1 MDSGFDRTQALL
13 VSFGTGVTNWLFAIP
28 ALYTIDTFGRRNLLL
43 TTFPLMGCCLL
54 FTGFS
59 FFVPEGQTRLGMVA
73 AGIYLFMVVYSPGEG
88 PVPFTYSAEAFPL
101 YIRDIG
107 MSFATATCWGFNFIL
122 SFTWLALVRAF
133 QPQGAFAFYAAW
145 NFAAFFICYF
155 FLPETKVCGY
165 CLLSLF
171 LSVSS
176 FSEERLTILGSF
188 ETNMPSSLEP
198 HSRRTRRRL
207 QRRRPRARQILPR
220 KGSLVH
226 QQACLAPRR
235 RACCSLVPIPRLENR
250 LDQSGVHSTPR
261 CSSTPCTIDDFSSS
275 RNDGLATGRAR

>member
-43 TTFPLMGCCLL
+43 TTFPLMGACLL

-165 CLLSLF
+165 ALLSLV
-171 LSVSS
+171 LSVSFFLRRVFDNS
-176 FSEERLTILGSF
+176 WVTRLTCHLSFRTSLSKNSTMSSASAPGSTPNTTSKRPPGTSTSMSCAATSSPLLPC
-188 ETNMPSSLEP
+188 TNS
-198 HSRRTRRRL
+198 TV
-207 QRRRPRARQILPR
+207 
-220 KGSLVH
+220 KY
-226 QQACLAPRR
+226 
-235 RACCSLVPIPRLENR
+235 R
-250 LDQSGVHSTPR
+250 LDQSGGSSPR
-261 CSSTPCTIDDFSSS
+261 CSSTPCTIDDFS
-275 RNDGLATGRAR
+275 